1 MMLPMLPQD
10 KANHFI
16 YGLIIFGLFKIL
28 LGRYSV
34 KTFKRRI
41 PLIGII
47 VCSLFGISKEI
58 YDLLNKDTHT
68 PDIYDAA
75 ITILGGLI
83 GLLIIKDIT
92 NINR

>member
-1 MMLPMLPQD
+1 MLPMLPQD

-28 LGRYSV
+28 LSRYSV

-68 PDIYDAA
+68 PDIYDVV

>member
-1 MMLPMLPQD
+1 MLPMLPQD

-16 YGLIIFGLFKIL
+16 YGLLIFLLFKIIL
-28 LGRYSV
+28 VRYST
-34 KTFKRRI
+34 KTLKRRI
-41 PLIGII
+41 SLIGII
-47 VCSLFGISKEI
+47 SCSLFGISKEI
-58 YDLLNKDTHT
+58 YDYLNKDVHT
-68 PDIYDAA
+68 PDIYDAV